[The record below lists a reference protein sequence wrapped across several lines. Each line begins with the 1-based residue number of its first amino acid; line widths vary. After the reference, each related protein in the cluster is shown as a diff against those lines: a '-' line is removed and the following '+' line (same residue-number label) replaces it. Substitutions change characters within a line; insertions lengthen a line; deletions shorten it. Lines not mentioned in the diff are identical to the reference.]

1 MKKLCID
8 LNSTEQSSPKPKRLL
23 ADEMFSY
30 STAKDDFVSFQADL
44 QTFRRTSE
52 DSGDSFIHSNI
63 KNDLSEVEAKTM
75 RE

>member
-1 MKKLCID
+1 
-8 LNSTEQSSPKPKRLL
+8 
-23 ADEMFSY
+23 MFSY
-30 STAKDDFVSFQADL
+30 SIAKDDFVSFQADL
-44 QTFRRTSE
+44 QSFLRTSE